1 MTEIGHGTNARGMRT
16 TATYDVKTK
25 EFILN
30 TPDFQAAKCW
40 AGGLG
45 QAATHGVVY
54 AQLVTPD
61 GVQHGLHT
69 FLVPLRDPNSMICHP
84 GVIVGDMGEKAGL
97 NGIDNG

>member
-1 MTEIGHGTNARGMRT
+1 MRT
-16 TATYDVKTK
+16 TATYDKETK
-25 EFILN
+25 EYVLH

-45 QAATHGVVY
+45 QIATHAVVY

-69 FLVPLRDPNSMICHP
+69 FYVPIRDTTSMLPFP
-84 GVIVGDMGEKAGL
+84 GIIVGDMGEKAGL
-97 NGIDNG
+97 NGIDNGYVHL